1 MNSSE
6 IRIFSRE
13 IMEMLDSRVDKIAQE
28 IASWESTRQE
38 NLLRKLVDLNYRR
51 GLKKLSQKIR
61 KRLKAEG
68 KLDQSVDEI
77 FSEMARIRE
86 DVAANDYRR

>member
-1 MNSSE
+1 
-6 IRIFSRE
+6 
-13 IMEMLDSRVDKIAQE
+13 MEMLDSRVDEIAYE
-28 IASWESTRQE
+28 IASWESIRQE
-38 NLLRKLVDLNYRR
+38 NLLRKLVDLNYQR
-51 GLKKLSQKIR
+51 GLKTLSEKIR

-77 FSEMARIRE
+77 FAEMARIRE